1 MNHKIRAGGFTLA
14 ALHAVLFSGRLHVII
29 SLLIYMV
36 GDLKYVFG
44 ADAYADLTALAELL
58 VNIYCHDPFLSF
70 CAGRPAARTFFHSNV
85 R

>member
-29 SLLIYMV
+29 SFLIHMI
-36 GDLKYVFG
+36 GDLKHIFRT
-44 ADAYADLTALAELL
+44 DAHADLTALAELL

-70 CAGRPAARTFFHSNV
+70 CAGRPAARTV
-85 R
+85 L